1 MNIIIIE
8 RECWSEKKKPL
19 SLRHSNSFRSIV
31 SWPPNHTI
39 LFSLTQFR
47 IIKKRNQPISLFD
60 NLSFKFRLK
69 MIKWEC
75 NGLTFLLLTFI
86 FWNTYRS
93 NVQNFLGSNTIESR
107 FGLPTLPHDTRLG
120 I

>member
-8 RECWSEKKKPL
+8 RECWSEKKSL
-19 SLRHSNSFRSIV
+19 SLRHSISFRSIV
-31 SWPPNHTI
+31 SWSPNHTI

-75 NGLTFLLLTFI
+75 N
-86 FWNTYRS
+86 
-93 NVQNFLGSNTIESR
+93 V
-107 FGLPTLPHDTRLG
+107 
-120 I
+120 